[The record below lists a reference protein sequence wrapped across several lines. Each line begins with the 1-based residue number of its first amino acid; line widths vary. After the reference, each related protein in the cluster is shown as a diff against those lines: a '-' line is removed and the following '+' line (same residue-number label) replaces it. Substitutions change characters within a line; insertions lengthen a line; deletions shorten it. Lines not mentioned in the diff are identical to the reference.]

1 MDKAV
6 IDAIRNKMPFEKK
19 EQLPD
24 SMTDSDIAREYKG
37 TYTTSLVNALL
48 WEGQDEEALASAYR
62 ALPKVLNYLIAE
74 KRKQPKLDPQG
85 MIIGGADQAWY
96 YRQDMRDVFEA
107 TPGMLAWLKRT
118 KQRLP
123 R

>member
-1 MDKAV
+1 
-6 IDAIRNKMPFEKK
+6 
-19 EQLPD
+19 
-24 SMTDSDIAREYKG
+24 MTDSDIAQEYKG
-37 TYTTSLVNALL
+37 PIPLHWSTPYCGKVRTKKRWPAPTGRCPS
-48 WEGQDEEALASAYR
+48 
-62 ALPKVLNYLIAE
+62 KVLNYLIAE